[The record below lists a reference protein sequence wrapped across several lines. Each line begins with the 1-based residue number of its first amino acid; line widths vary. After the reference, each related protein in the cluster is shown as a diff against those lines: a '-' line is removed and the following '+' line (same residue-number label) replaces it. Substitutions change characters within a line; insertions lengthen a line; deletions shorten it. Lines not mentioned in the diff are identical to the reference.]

1 MDDEGRFMTESST
14 QTPHAGLAEARDE
27 GRRQGLAIAALALG
41 LISFLNLLGAEK
53 SILAIVLAAI
63 AMSGSGSGAVRRRS
77 LAAIGLALL
86 HLLTV
91 AVVLVLFREELGQ
104 LIQLLQKLG

>member
-1 MDDEGRFMTESST
+1 MTESST

-86 HLLTV
+86 YLLTV